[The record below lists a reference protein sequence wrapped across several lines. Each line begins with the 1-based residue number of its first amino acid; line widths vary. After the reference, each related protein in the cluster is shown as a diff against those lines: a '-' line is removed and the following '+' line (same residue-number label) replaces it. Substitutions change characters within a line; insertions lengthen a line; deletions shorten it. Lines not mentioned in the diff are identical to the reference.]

1 MKTRIDI
8 KILGAESASIKPALV
23 TFLTAQGY
31 ALQCGADTITALKKE
46 EPTLLKSIE
55 PVVGTANLAEK
66 KTFGK
71 K

>member
-23 TFLTAQGY
+23 AFLTAQGY
-31 ALQCGADTITALKKE
+31 ALQCGADTITALKKQE
-46 EPTLLKSIE
+46 TEIPVTPAPETKKS
-55 PVVGTANLAEK
+55 
-66 KTFGK
+66 FGK

>member
-8 KILGAESASIKPALV
+8 KILGAESASIKPELV
-23 TFLTAQGY
+23 TFLTAKGY

-46 EPTLLKSIE
+46 ETE
-55 PVVGTANLAEK
+55 PVVKETFLVQTETK